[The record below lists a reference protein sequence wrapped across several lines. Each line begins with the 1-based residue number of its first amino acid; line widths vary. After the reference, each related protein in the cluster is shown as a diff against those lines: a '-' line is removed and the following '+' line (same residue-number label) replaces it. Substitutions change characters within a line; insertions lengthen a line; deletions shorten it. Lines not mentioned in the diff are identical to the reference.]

1 MFPLFP
7 KPSAESCKR
16 FKKLLDESKRQQ
28 SASPLSKEEAS
39 AIVDRVFTEA
49 EEKRQKRN
57 IQRHLK
63 MDRAL
68 HTFVGPVRVRD

>member
-1 MFPLFP
+1 MFPLFS

-39 AIVDRVFTEA
+39 AMVDQVMHEA
-49 EEKRQKRN
+49 DEKYRQRN

>member
-16 FKKLLDESKRQQ
+16 FRRLLDEIKRQQ
-28 SASPLSKEEAS
+28 SVSPLSKEEAT
-39 AIVDRVFTEA
+39 AIAEKVFAEA
-49 EEKRQKRN
+49 EERQQKRN

-63 MDRAL
+63 MDEAL
-68 HTFVGPVRVRD
+68 HRFVGPVRVRD

>member
-16 FKKLLDESKRQQ
+16 FRRLLDESKRQQ
-28 SASPLSKEEAS
+28 SASSLSKEEAT
-39 AIVDRVFTEA
+39 AIVERVFTEA

-63 MDRAL
+63 MDEAL
-68 HTFVGPVRVRD
+68 QRFVGPVRMRD